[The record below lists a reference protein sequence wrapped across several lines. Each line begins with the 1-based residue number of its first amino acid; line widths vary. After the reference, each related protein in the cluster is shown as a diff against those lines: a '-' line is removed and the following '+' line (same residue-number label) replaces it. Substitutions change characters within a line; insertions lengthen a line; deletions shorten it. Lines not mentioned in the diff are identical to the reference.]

1 MLRIV
6 FQCPSEEKLKVVQ
19 QGLCVLSERL
29 RRRGDLSFTLY
40 NTTPALSGAVCME
53 MVEIHNDAEN
63 VFSASLEQVI
73 SSIGQTSAQ
82 MDEELLQQAPDK
94 PENLAPGSYGMFKGR
109 LISAVPSAL
118 CFIVRQGSPGHPLQK
133 NATPLMMRFHYDG
146 GGISMAL
153 DMLSQLADLAM
164 KLPGV
169 VATLVQGMDHYSDH
183 AGLLF
188 LFATDNDLYAF
199 VQDKQTRLLGLALS
213 RAIEG
218 LSLTL
223 EGTPTT
229 FAQQVYREFSEHLK
243 Q

>member
-6 FQCPSEEKLKVVQ
+6 FQCPGEDKLRIVQ

-40 NTTPALSGAVCME
+40 NTNKIASGAVSME

-63 VFSASLEQVI
+63 VFSASLDQVI
-73 SSIGQTSAQ
+73 SSVGQTSAQ
-82 MDEELLQQAPDK
+82 MDEELLQQSPDK
-94 PENLAPGSYGMFKGR
+94 PESISPDAYGMFKGR

-118 CFIVRQGSPGHPLQK
+118 CFIVRQSSPGRPLQ
-133 NATPLMMRFHYDG
+133 NDATPSMMRFQYDG
-146 GGISMAL
+146 EGISMAL

-169 VATLVQGMDHYSDH
+169 VACLVQGMDHYSSH
-183 AGLLF
+183 AALLF
-188 LFATDNDLYAF
+188 LFATDNDLYMF
-199 VQDKQTRLLGLALS
+199 VQDKQTRLLGLASS
-213 RAIEG
+213 RALDG
-218 LSLTL
+218 LKLSL

-229 FAQQVYREFSEHLK
+229 FAQQVYREFSEYLL

>member
-6 FQCPSEEKLKVVQ
+6 FQCPSQEKLKAVQ

-29 RRRGDLSFTLY
+29 RRRGDLSFSLY
-40 NTTPALSGAVCME
+40 NTTPTVSGTVSME

-118 CFIVRQGSPGHPLQK
+118 CFIVRQASPGRPLQ
-133 NATPLMMRFHYDG
+133 NATPLMLRFHYEG
-146 GGISMAL
+146 EGIAMAL

-169 VATLVQGMDHYSDH
+169 VACLVQGMDHYSDH

-188 LFATDNDLYAF
+188 LFATDNDLYTF

-213 RAIEG
+213 RALDG
-218 LSLTL
+218 LKLSL

-229 FAQQVYREFSEHLK
+229 YVQQVYREFSDHL
-243 Q
+243 QQ